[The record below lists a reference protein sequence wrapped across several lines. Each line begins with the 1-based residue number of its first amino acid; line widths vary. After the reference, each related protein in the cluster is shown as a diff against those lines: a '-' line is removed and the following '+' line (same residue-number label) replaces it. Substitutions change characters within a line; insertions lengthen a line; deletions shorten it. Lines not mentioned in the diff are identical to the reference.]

1 MRKKTER
8 INVTDK
14 ITKKIVIN
22 IEKSMEVA
30 EPKTI
35 NIVLIIKR
43 KVEKMKLN
51 ELRLNLFILI
61 SIFLCNL
68 PKKQITNIKLIKI
81 NTSTEGETRSKVSSR
96 NRKSLGRETKGK
108 NNFKNSLQINTMTN
122 E

>member
-8 INVTDK
+8 INVADK

-22 IEKSMEVA
+22 KEKTMEVG

-35 NIVLIIKR
+35 NIVLIIKK

-51 ELRLNLFILI
+51 EFRLNLFILI

-81 NTSTEGETRSKVSSR
+81 NTSTEGETRSKVNLR

-108 NNFKNSLQINTMTN
+108 NTFKNSLQINTITN

>member
-14 ITKKIVIN
+14 IIKKNVIN